1 MLTLA
6 IRRTMSTK
14 NRPKVSSKEKLA
26 EVKGER
32 ERDSLTF
39 AENSISYFTSVERF
53 K

>member
-1 MLTLA
+1 
-6 IRRTMSTK
+6 MSTK

-39 AENSISYFTSVERF
+39 AEDSISYFTSVERF